1 MLAGI
6 TPNVAVSNII
16 DILENYI
23 KLHAENE
30 GWKAKA
36 LEEKTKLSLK
46 FPSAQEHSLDEI
58 KEYVLELAKNFN
70 VSLKAVVGLSG
81 NSTLRNQLEAQANTW
96 PSHATYLQEK
106 INAMQHQHQEN
117 TTAMQRQHQ
126 EEITTIQRQHQE
138 NTTAMQR
145 QHQEEIQERNKAH
158 EQALGEMGKKY
169 EIAKKLIGE
178 LGARLADSKDAST
191 KEREEL
197 EQKLSAMTLEN
208 QAANDSEIELA
219 DLKAQLEAAQKT
231 MQGLQTLNQE
241 LILQINGQRQ
251 AGKPIVNAA
260 NLAGQ
265 QKGQKAQTTTSKPNP
280 RSNNRSKK

>member
-16 DILENYI
+16 EILENYI

-96 PSHATYLQEK
+96 PSHAAYLQEK
-106 INAMQHQHQEN
+106 INAMQRQHQEN
-117 TTAMQRQHQ
+117 ITAMQS
-126 EEITTIQRQHQE
+126 QHQE

-169 EIAKKLIGE
+169 EIAKKLIGQ
-178 LGARLADSKDAST
+178 LGARLADSKDTST
-191 KEREEL
+191 KERDEL

-219 DLKAQLEAAQKT
+219 DLKAQLEAAQRT

-260 NLAGQ
+260 SLAVQ